1 MRRLLPACRTGV
13 AAAAAGVLLTACS
26 GSGDDESSSAPS
38 ASASPSSSSS
48 SSAGSDFCTEAAAI
62 QERVSSTLGEQAD
75 LTRLPQALQQA
86 AAEIREVEPPQEI
99 AADWA
104 TFADGIEQIAVAIA
118 KVDVDD
124 PNASETFQ
132 REVAPLQQQLVPA
145 STNVSAYLRE
155 ECGLDVGPSES
166 ASPSS

>member
-1 MRRLLPACRTGV
+1 MRRLLSVRRTGV
-13 AAAAAGVLLTACS
+13 AVLAAGGVLLTACG
-26 GSGDDESSSAPS
+26 GSGEDAASSSASPSPSSSAP
-38 ASASPSSSSS
+38 
-48 SSAGSDFCTEAAAI
+48 GSDFCTEAAAI
-62 QERVSSTLGEQAD
+62 QERVSSTLGDEAD
-75 LTRLPQALQQA
+75 ITKLPPALEQA
-86 AAEIREVEPPQEI
+86 AAEIRAVEPPEEI

-104 TFADGIEQIAVAIA
+104 TFADGVEQIAAAIA
-118 KVDVDD
+118 SVDVDD

-145 STNVSAYLRE
+145 STNVATYLRE